1 MSKTIFLTGAT
12 GTMGWAGLQELLKR
26 TDRFRVVVLARKSK
40 KNIRKLQPLMDK
52 IKVVWGDLT
61 HYEDV
66 LAGVT
71 GADYVLHVGGMVSP
85 AADYFPKQ
93 TMFVN
98 VTAAKNVVKAIL
110 AQPNA
115 NEIKTVYIGSVAQTS
130 NRPVPIHWGRTGDP
144 LRTSV
149 FDYYA
154 VSKIRAERIFAES
167 GLKHWVSLRQSGI
180 LYPEILKN
188 FDPSMF
194 HVPIHDVLEWTRQHY
209 PCDST
214 RVYVLGMS
222 LGGYGTMDFVGS
234 YPDKVAAAMA
244 LCGGCSLRDVQP
256 LGQVPLWIIHG
267 TADRAVNVKE
277 SKKVVSALQDAHNDS
292 RLRYDW
298 WPGAN
303 HGKPARMFYLKKT
316 YEWLFSHCLAD
327 PDRPVNRDIQ
337 IHMNELTHAYTDMMK
352 NVPPPEVIEN
362 QE

>member
-1 MSKTIFLTGAT
+1 MKVKKLILLLVLLLPSTVALAQYDFLKAHKKVIAGGYDFWVYQPEDYYYTQETTPVVIFLHGASLCSRNMNRSRRY
-12 GTMGWAGLQELLKR
+12 G
-26 TDRFRVVVLARKSK
+26 
-40 KNIRKLQPLMDK
+40 PLDA
-52 IKVVWGDLT
+52 IVRGRDIPALVIVPQNPGGAWNPQKV
-61 HYEDV
+61 
-66 LAGVT
+66 
-71 GADYVLHVGGMVSP
+71 
-85 AADYFPKQ
+85 
-93 TMFVN
+93 N
-98 VTAAKNVVKAIL
+98 
-110 AQPNA
+110 
-115 NEIKTVYIGSVAQTS
+115 
-130 NRPVPIHWGRTGDP
+130 
-144 LRTSV
+144 
-149 FDYYA
+149 
-154 VSKIRAERIFAES
+154 
-167 GLKHWVSLRQSGI
+167 
-180 LYPEILKN
+180 
-188 FDPSMF
+188 
-194 HVPIHDVLEWTRQHY
+194 DVLEWTRQHY